1 MGRSSQCN
9 ISNKSMNIFICF
21 CPSLQGT
28 IQAEL
33 LLTTKSI
40 VRPQHQSLLHFFFPH
55 TPPCHTVSLF
65 YSQFPMLTL
74 LLTSPA
80 ASSACRFSPSSPCV
94 DMLSLIYSIV
104 SDTSLLSTVNSQHIY
119 LDQSSTELSSR
130 RYLTSPLH
138 SVFV

>member
-9 ISNKSMNIFICF
+9 ISNKCMNIFICF

-33 LLTTKSI
+33 LITTKSL
-40 VRPQHQSLLHFFFPH
+40 SLDHSTKVFYIFFPH
-55 TPPCHTVSLF
+55 SSPCHTVSLF